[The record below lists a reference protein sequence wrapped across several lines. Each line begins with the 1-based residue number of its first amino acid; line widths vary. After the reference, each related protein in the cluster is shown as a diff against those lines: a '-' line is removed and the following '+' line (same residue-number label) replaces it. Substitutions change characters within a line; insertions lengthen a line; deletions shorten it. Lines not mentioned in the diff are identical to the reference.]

1 MWCAVT
7 ATVHF
12 SAAVVFFQSAS
23 VNFSRR
29 IVASSTFASNCSA
42 NASPLAPMNV
52 LPGLCLRCHD
62 ERGSLKS
69 TSAET
74 SCSRDRRRALYWAH
88 ISPPGALI
96 GTGVGGAIYDFTK
109 KPGGD
114 DAQNPA
120 DRSGRDGGSAAL
132 DWKRSGA
139 GQADLYAP
147 REGPDGA
154 EGRGAGREGRCG
166 TR

>member
-52 LPGLCLRCHD
+52 LPGLCLH
-62 ERGSLKS
+62 S
-69 TSAET
+69 SAAAWG
-74 SCSRDRRRALYWAH
+74 R
-88 ISPPGALI
+88 
-96 GTGVGGAIYDFTK
+96 GGAIYDFSRRHREGTMRR
-109 KPGGD
+109 
-114 DAQNPA
+114 AQRIA
-120 DRSGRDGGSAAL
+120 AAVTVGVLLWIGSAL
-132 DWKRSGA
+132 
-139 GQADLYAP
+139 GQGKP
-147 REGPDGA
+147 TCTPQGKV
-154 EGRGAGREGRCG
+154 
-166 TR
+166 